1 MTRLALKHANL
12 GEALQ
17 RVQKQEGGLLV
28 REVLVE
34 WTAHQSLIAGICKRV
49 AWRELD
55 P

>member
-1 MTRLALKHANL
+1 MKHANL

-17 RVQKQEGGLLV
+17 RVQKQEGGRLV

-34 WTAHQSLIAGICKRV
+34 WTALQWLMAGISERV